1 MNKLK
6 QLFPHSFAADSV
18 KGVLMALLYYVVIN
32 IIGTFVFGLLDGLPA
47 LGFAFKVLQG
57 LLMIYV
63 FAGISLAVLRYFGII
78 KP

>member
-18 KGVLMALLYYVVIN
+18 KGVLMALLYYVVVN
-32 IIGTFVFGLLDGLPA
+32 IIGTFVF
-47 LGFAFKVLQG
+47 G